1 MKRLKLKAVRR
12 VRRKLRVRKSV
23 FGTTERPR
31 LSVYRSLQHIY
42 AQLIDDTSGRT
53 LAEASSASKE
63 LRDRI
68 QYGGNKSAAEVVGTA
83 LAEQA
88 KTQGI
93 ARAAFDRNGYRY
105 HGRVKALAD
114 AARKAGLSL

>member
-12 VRRKLRVRKSV
+12 ARRKLRVRKSV
-23 FGTTERPR
+23 FGTSERPR

-42 AQLIDDTSGRT
+42 AQLIDDVSGRT
-53 LAEASSASKE
+53 LAEASSASRK

-68 QYGGNKSAAEVVGTA
+68 RYGGNKAAAEIVGTA
-83 LAEQA
+83 LAEEA
-88 KTQGI
+88 KSKGI
-93 ARAAFDRNGYRY
+93 VRAAFDRNGYRY
-105 HGRVKALAD
+105 HGRVKSLAD